1 MDPDVFSFMG
11 VMATIGGFI
20 FMMAVTWGVARRL
33 GVGGRQGRG
42 CNCGEGDHEELE
54 HLRERVA
61 DLEYNGRRIEEMEER
76 VDFAERLLAET
87 NHPERVVGS
96 HDTNTLG

>member
-11 VMATIGGFI
+11 VMGTIAVFI
-20 FMMAVTWGVARRL
+20 FVMTMARGMSRRL
-33 GVGGRQGRG
+33 GGGRSRG
-42 CNCGEGDHEELE
+42 GCSCVDGDHEELE

-61 DLEYNGRRIEEMEER
+61 DLEYSGRRIEELEER

-87 NHPERVVGS
+87 KHPERVAGS

>member
-11 VMATIGGFI
+11 IMGTIAGFI
-20 FMMAVTWGVARRL
+20 FLMILARGVAHRL
-33 GVGGRQGRG
+33 GGGRGRG
-42 CNCGEGDHEELE
+42 CSCRDGDHEELE

-61 DLEYNGRRIEEMEER
+61 DLEYNGRRFEELEER

-87 NHPERVVGS
+87 GHPARVVGS
-96 HDTNTLG
+96 HDTDTLG